1 MCAAASIDD
10 PKITATAR
18 RPSDPSIA
26 SLDWTS
32 LGADVVDV
40 NVYSGDT
47 FSEVSPSRHH
57 YNYSKC
63 CSLAYMWLRLHG
75 CLNTLKLGNLIRIDF
90 VHACRRT

>member
-26 SLDWTS
+26 SLAWTS
-32 LGADVVDV
+32 LGADVIDV

-47 FSEVSPSRHH
+47 FSEVSLSRHH
-57 YNYSKC
+57 SKC
-63 CSLAYMWLRLHG
+63 SSLAYMWLRLHG
-75 CLNTLKLGNLIRIDF
+75 CLNWLVNWETLSESILF
-90 VHACRRT
+90 HACRRT